1 MKHNKFSLVAL
12 IALSGLMA
20 CGPVARAQTNTAA
33 TNAAAARARAPRG
46 GGAAGQ
52 ALQAALDKLDL
63 TPDEKTKVAAAVA
76 DQRTKTAGLRGT
88 TPPLTAAERRAK
100 VKEISDAFDAS
111 LKGILTDEQY
121 KKWLEVKPPAGGRRG
136 GRGARGAGAGTP
148 PAGGTN
154 TATPTP

>member
-1 MKHNKFSLVAL
+1 MKHNKFGLVAL
-12 IALSGLMA
+12 IALCGLMA
-20 CGPVARAQTNTAA
+20 CGPIARAQTNNAS
-33 TNAAAARARAPRG
+33 TNAPGARARGPR

-76 DQRTKTAGLRGT
+76 EQRTQTAALRGT
-88 TPPLTAAERRAK
+88 TPPLTAAQRRTK

-111 LKGILTDEQY
+111 LKGILTADQY
-121 KKWLEVKPPAGGRRG
+121 KKWLEVKPPAAGGRRG
-136 GRGARGAGAGTP
+136 GRAGGAGAGTP

-154 TATPTP
+154 SATPTP